1 MFVKTNGCY
10 CVALYQPF
18 DPSTVPVLPAHNCCS
33 NCKEGCRCEEC
44 VEGRREELPF
54 ENKKS
59 DLNISTPVV
68 TRPVSDDDKE
78 VLKAALTEITQGQDG
93 NAFGPVMEHCFSPEL
108 IEDIVN
114 KCHQLFS
121 IQDIIEHDLPVYSIA
136 HCLKILE
143 IIQENF
149 KDIPNLDAAV
159 SYFTYS
165 INVCKQVDFEY
176 DNYFIDVFDSTNDE
190 TDELETI

>member
-1 MFVKTNGCY
+1 M
-10 CVALYQPF
+10 
-18 DPSTVPVLPAHNCCS
+18 
-33 NCKEGCRCEEC
+33 
-44 VEGRREELPF
+44 PF

-59 DLNISTPVV
+59 DLNISTPAV

-93 NAFGPVMEHCFSPEL
+93 NAF
-108 IEDIVN
+108 VN

-143 IIQENF
+143 IIQEIF
-149 KDIPNLDAAV
+149 EDIPNIDAAV
-159 SYFTYS
+159 SFFTYS
-165 INVCKQVDFEY
+165 INVCKQVDFQY